1 MKGDISVKKI
11 LCVFIAMLMMA
22 SVLAGCGST
31 NIQEGNETTVA
42 QKDNYTPDSTLRILM
57 VGNSFCYYYVEE
69 LYELLMENPPEGI
82 EAVEIYNLY
91 YSGCSLSMHYTWW
104 MKNESNYDLFKVDA
118 TGRQNLNN
126 VYKKWSL
133 EQALAWADWDYISLQ
148 GSVVNGSYMNKE
160 KREFTRNG
168 IAELAEP
175 LLGRFHELHPH
186 AQLLW
191 HRTWYSEIGRVG
203 SDGYVYTAEGGPKYD
218 EGMQD
223 ICDWMCNE
231 FDQDKP
237 YDLKIVNSGAA
248 WTEARKLNETLDLLP
263 YGGLCARLNYNK
275 FGDHRANSGDG
286 YHDGD
291 IGGAQLLNAYI
302 WYMTLTGNTDLT
314 ASKYMPVYKVDAL
327 EYPLSKELVDM
338 LKTAAMTSFNKK

>member
-1 MKGDISVKKI
+1 MKKL
-11 LCVFIAMLMMA
+11 LCVLLAMLMMVA
-22 SVLAGCGST
+22 VFAGCGST
-31 NIQEGNETTVA
+31 TTTQEGEGTTVA
-42 QKDNYTPDSTLRILM
+42 QNDDYTPDSTLRILM

-82 EAVEIYNLY
+82 DAVEIYNLY

-104 MKNESNYDLFKVDA
+104 MKNESNYDLFKTDA

-126 VYKKWSL
+126 IYKKWSL
-133 EQALAWADWDYISLQ
+133 EQALAFADWDYISLQ

-160 KREFTRNG
+160 KREFTRNS
-168 IAELAEP
+168 IAETAEP
-175 LLGRFHELHPH
+175 LLARFHELHPN

-231 FDQDKP
+231 FDKDKP
-237 YDLKIVNSGAA
+237 YDLQIVNSGAA
-248 WTEARKLNETLDLLP
+248 WTEARKLNETLNLLP

-275 FGDHRANSGDG
+275 FGDQRANSGDG

-314 ASKYMPVYKVDAL
+314 ASKYMPVYKIDAL

>member
-1 MKGDISVKKI
+1 MKKL
-11 LCVFIAMLMMA
+11 LCVLLAMLMMVA
-22 SVLAGCGST
+22 VFAGCGST
-31 NIQEGNETTVA
+31 TTTQEGEGTTVA
-42 QKDNYTPDSTLRILM
+42 QNDDYTPDSTLRILM

-82 EAVEIYNLY
+82 DAVEIYNLY

-104 MKNESNYDLFKVDA
+104 MKNESNYDLFKTDA

-126 VYKKWSL
+126 IYKKWSL
-133 EQALAWADWDYISLQ
+133 EQALAFADWEYISLQ

-160 KREFTRNG
+160 KREFTRNS
-168 IAELAEP
+168 IAETAEP
-175 LLGRFHELHPH
+175 LLARFHELHPN

-231 FDQDKP
+231 FDKDKP
-237 YDLKIVNSGAA
+237 YDLQIVNSGAA
-248 WTEARKLNETLDLLP
+248 WTEARKLNETLNLLP

-275 FGDHRANSGDG
+275 FGDQRANSGDG

-314 ASKYMPVYKVDAL
+314 ASKYMPVYKIDAL

>member
-1 MKGDISVKKI
+1 MKKV
-11 LCVFIAMLMMA
+11 LCVLLTMLMLVA
-22 SVLAGCGST
+22 LFSGCGNAANT
-31 NIQEGNETTVA
+31 QTTEGTTLA

-57 VGNSFCYYYVEE
+57 VGNSFCYYYTDE

-82 EAVEIYNLY
+82 KEVEIYNLY
-91 YSGCSLSMHYTWW
+91 YSGCNLTQHYTWW
-104 MKNESNYDLFKVDA
+104 VQEKANYDLFKVDLN
-118 TGRQNLNN
+118 GRVCLNN
-126 VYKKWSL
+126 IHAKWSL
-133 EQALAWADWDYISLQ
+133 EQALAWAEWDYISLQ
-148 GSVVNGSYMNKE
+148 GSVSSGSYMNVD

-168 IAELAEP
+168 IVEMAEP
-175 LLGRFHELHPH
+175 LLDRFHELHPN

-218 EGMQD
+218 AGMQE
-223 ICDWMCNE
+223 ICDYMTEE
-231 FDQDKP
+231 FDKNKP
-237 YDLKIVNSGAA
+237 YDLMQVNSGAA

-275 FGDHRANSGDG
+275 FGDQRANSGDG

-314 ASKYMPVYKVDAL
+314 ASKYMPVYKIDAI
-327 EYPLSKELVDM
+327 EYPLSEELVNM
-338 LKTAAMTSFNKK
+338 LKTAAMTSFKK

>member
-1 MKGDISVKKI
+1 MKKL
-11 LCVFIAMLMMA
+11 LCVLLAMLMMT
-22 SVLAGCGST
+22 SVFAGCGST
-31 NIQEGNETTVA
+31 TTTQEGEGTTVA
-42 QKDNYTPDSTLRILM
+42 QNDDYTPDSTLRILM

-104 MKNESNYDLFKVDA
+104 MKNESNYDLFKTDA
-118 TGRQNLNN
+118 TGRQNLNSI
-126 VYKKWSL
+126 YKKWSL
-133 EQALAWADWDYISLQ
+133 EQALAFADWDYISLQ

-160 KREFTRNG
+160 KREFTRNS
-168 IAELAEP
+168 IAETAEP
-175 LLGRFHELHPH
+175 LLARFHELHPN

-231 FDQDKP
+231 FDKDKP
-237 YDLKIVNSGAA
+237 YDLQIVNSGAA

-275 FGDHRANSGDG
+275 FGDQRANSGDG

-314 ASKYMPVYKVDAL
+314 ASKYMPVYKIDAL